1 MHRYGPPRVEKFHFT
16 LVSWAEDPEN
26 AKAWKEIMRQH
37 NLTHDPFT
45 DPKANFEFGDM
56 VLVRDACLSMN
67 KVNRDPK

>member
-1 MHRYGPPRVEKFHFT
+1 
-16 LVSWAEDPEN
+16 VSWAEDPEN

-56 VLVRDACLSMN
+56 ILVRDACLSMN
-67 KVNRDPK
+67 KVTRDPK